1 MSALESFWQAL
12 SRHAENRQDQI
23 ALAGDQDQYT
33 YGQLAVAISARSRA
47 LEASGCSRVALSKP
61 NGCDWLLWDLALLR
75 SNLVCIPVPPF
86 FSTEQVSH
94 LLDNA
99 NVDAVIGE
107 LPGGVDL
114 ALRGFSRT
122 SLGWQRLMNQPLE
135 AAAVALPEHTCKIT
149 FTSGTTGQPKG
160 VCLSAEA
167 LITVASSLQAAC
179 SEVSPER
186 HLVLLPLGV
195 LLDNIGVYAALLAGA
210 CIHLPEHTGVSNN
223 ALDIG
228 QLMQALHQTKPHSLI
243 LVPQMLQELLQAA
256 DTGLLP
262 PDSLRFIAVGG
273 GRVAPALL
281 ERAAQLHWPV
291 YEGYGLS
298 ECASVVCLNRPT
310 RHRPGT
316 VGQALPH
323 VQISIAADGEILVH
337 GNGPLGYLG
346 SAIRAPEPWPTG
358 DIGHLDEGYLSILGR
373 KKNQFITAF
382 GRNVNPEWVEA
393 ELTAEPA
400 IAHAFVHGEA
410 LPCNLALIV
419 PRHGQVTSVQIAEA
433 VALANAGLPGYARV
447 HHWLVITQP
456 FTSADGLLTSNGR
469 LRRDAI
475 FQHYRQALQGLLPQE
490 LAHAF
495 F

>member
-1 MSALESFWQAL
+1 MSALENFWLTLAK
-12 SRHAENRQDQI
+12 HAENRQDQV
-23 ALAGDQDQYT
+23 ALAGDQDQCT
-33 YGQLAVAISARSRA
+33 YGQLPAAINARSRA
-47 LEASGCSRVALSKP
+47 LEASGCRRVALSMA
-61 NGCDWLLWDLALLR
+61 NGSDWLLWDLALLR

-86 FSTEQVSH
+86 FSAEQVCH
-94 LLDNA
+94 LLDSA
-99 NVDAVIGE
+99 TVDAVIGE
-107 LPGGVDL
+107 LPGDVNITP
-114 ALRGFSRT
+114 RGFSRT
-122 SLGWQRLMNQPLE
+122 SLGWQRLMPEKQE
-135 AAAVALPEHTCKIT
+135 AAAVALPENTCKIT

-160 VCLSAEA
+160 VCLAAEA
-167 LITVASSLQAAC
+167 LMTVASSLQTAC
-179 SEVSPER
+179 SEVRPER

-223 ALDIG
+223 MLDI
-228 QLMQALHQTKPHSLI
+228 QLLMQALHQARPHTLI
-243 LVPQMLQELLQAA
+243 LVPQLLQGLLQAA
-256 DTGLLP
+256 DAGLLA

-281 ERAAQLHWPV
+281 ERAAQLQWPV

-310 RHRPGT
+310 RHRAGT

-323 VQISIAADGEILVH
+323 VQISIAEDGEILVH

-346 SAIRAPEPWPTG
+346 SAIRAPGPWPTG
-358 DIGHLDEGYLSILGR
+358 DIGHMDEGYLTILGR

-400 IAHAFVHGEA
+400 IAQAFVHGEA

-419 PRHGQVTSVQIAEA
+419 PRHEQVTSVQIAEA

-447 HHWLVITQP
+447 HHWLVIAQP
-456 FTSADGLLTSNGR
+456 FTSTDGLLTSNGR
-469 LRRDAI
+469 LRRAAI